1 MKLVTAFLLAC
12 VVLGLAKA
20 DDQEPTEPG
29 TFIGFG
35 KTETVIAGN
44 TTLTVQFGEANK
56 PSWVKVTPCYGE
68 NVKVIAGRSGLQQNG
83 TFEKQTG
90 FIAGFE
96 SSSDVPTLSFETK
109 SPDASYAPY
118 EGMFEVLS
126 FELQSDFYKMCPQV
140 TEPEPSFTI
149 DMKKKSNNNKA
160 ILTWTPVSDTDVTY
174 EVYRRDIKIGSGED
188 PIPDGV
194 YNTVCGAKLLFTKDA
209 DATSAISKKN
219 NKYSCAIE
227 NLDTKT
233 ITSVM
238 VAVTKTSTGCS
249 VPYNLVKLNDGA
261 SALSCA
267 IAIILFFAFYLFY

>member
-29 TFIGFG
+29 TFISSG

-56 PSWVKVTPCYGE
+56 PSCVKVTACYGK
-68 NVKVIAGRSGLQQNG
+68 NVKVVAERSGLKYPD
-83 TFEKQTG
+83 TFEVKTG
-90 FIAGFE
+90 TVLGFQP
-96 SSSDVPTLSFETK
+96 SSDVPTLSFETT
-109 SPDASYAPY
+109 SPGASYTPY

-126 FELQSDFYKMCPQV
+126 FESQSDVNKLCPQV
-140 TEPEPSFTI
+140 TNPVPSFTI
-149 DMKKKSNNNKA
+149 DMKKKSNDNKA
-160 ILTWTPVSDTDVTY
+160 IITWTPASDTDVTY

-209 DATSAISKKN
+209 DATDAISKKN
-219 NKYSCAIE
+219 DKYSCSIK

-233 ITSVM
+233 VTSVM
-238 VAVTKTSTGCS
+238 IAVTKTSTGCS
-249 VPYNLVKLNDGA
+249 MPYNLVNLNDGA